1 VAAEGMVL
9 LKNDGILP
17 LGNLQRIAVIGR
29 SAKEPHFQGGGSSH
43 INPTQVDIP
52 FEELEGLA
60 GNASLSYS
68 AGYPAD
74 DSFDQTLIDEAVGA
88 AKAADVALLYI
99 ALPSYKESEGYDRAD
114 LDLTKQQ
121 IALIQAVSAAQ
132 PRSVVILNNGS
143 AVAMSAWIDG
153 VAAVLEAWMMG
164 QAGGGAIADI
174 LFGVVN
180 PSGKLAESFPLRLE
194 ETPAYINY
202 PGENGQVRYGEG
214 MFIGY
219 RYYDAKAAPVLF
231 PFGYGLS
238 YTTFA
243 YGKAT
248 VDATTFRDVDGV
260 TVTLDVTNT
269 GSVAGKEVVQLYVHD
284 RQSKLVRPVKELK
297 GFAKVDLEAGETKSV
312 SIPLDFRAF
321 AFWHPAHKQWVTEDG
336 EFDLLIGASAVDIR
350 ERVTVTLQ
358 STQTLPTLLNMDSTV
373 REWLEDPHGRP
384 IFEPF
389 FQQMMAQMGA
399 TFGGGDDEGAIGMDM
414 TGFIMETPLASI
426 LGFQEALLPAPA
438 EAIVRDLLRQVH
450 GG

>member
-1 VAAEGMVL
+1 
-9 LKNDGILP
+9 
-17 LGNLQRIAVIGR
+17 
-29 SAKEPHFQGGGSSH
+29 
-43 INPTQVDIP
+43 
-52 FEELEGLA
+52 
-60 GNASLSYS
+60 
-68 AGYPAD
+68 
-74 DSFDQTLIDEAVGA
+74 
-88 AKAADVALLYI
+88 
-99 ALPSYKESEGYDRAD
+99 
-114 LDLTKQQ
+114 
-121 IALIQAVSAAQ
+121 
-132 PRSVVILNNGS
+132 
-143 AVAMSAWIDG
+143 
-153 VAAVLEAWMMG
+153 MMG